1 MDFASPP
8 AVLDALKN
16 RIDHG
21 VFGYTLPPKKLLLTI
36 VERMETKYNW
46 AIKPHWIVWLP
57 GLVTGL
63 NVMCRAFGEPEN
75 EVLTQIPIYPP
86 FLSAPILSQ
95 RKLLKTSMV
104 NKNNRWEIDY
114 VEMEEKIS
122 HKTKVY
128 LFCNPHN
135 PTGRIFSREELEQV
149 VRIAENK
156 NLIICS
162 DEIHCDLLLEK
173 DKKHIPI
180 ASLNSEIS
188 DRTITFMAPS
198 KTFNI
203 AGLGCS
209 FAIIKNSILR
219 EQFQQVMAGI
229 VPYVN
234 TLGYTAALAAYKH
247 GDDWLA
253 QLLAYLKSNR
263 DLVYEK
269 INLINGLATTNV
281 EATYLAWINA
291 RETGIQNPHEFFKKA
306 GVGFSDGK
314 EFGADGYLRLN
325 FGCTKSLL
333 EKVLKRIKSAL
344 N

>member
-1 MDFASPP
+1 
-8 AVLDALKN
+8 
-16 RIDHG
+16 
-21 VFGYTLPPKKLLLTI
+21 
-36 VERMETKYNW
+36 
-46 AIKPHWIVWLP
+46 
-57 GLVTGL
+57 
-63 NVMCRAFGEPEN
+63 
-75 EVLTQIPIYPP
+75 
-86 FLSAPILSQ
+86 
-95 RKLLKTSMV
+95 MV